1 MRVFFKTFGCRLNKA
16 EALQME
22 ADYLAD
28 GWELSDTESTADL
41 IVVRGCSVTA
51 VAQHDCEK
59 YIAQLRLR
67 YPKTRIKA
75 CGCLPSNGEAE
86 SLPLQNRTE
95 PSIFRSGKDSAS
107 PLSTPLPTRTAR
119 AYLKVQDGCSGRC
132 TFCIVPTF
140 RGESRSVP
148 ISKVID
154 TAKRFLDAG
163 YHELVV
169 TGCNLSLYASEGMRL
184 PELLSALA
192 ELESQHAQAR
202 SGKDSASPLSSA
214 SPFRIRLGS
223 LEPGSC
229 AQEVV
234 HCMAEHANICRF
246 LHLPI
251 QSGSDRILAAMNRPY
266 RIEAIHSLVET
277 ATRLMPRL
285 GLGCDLM
292 AGFPSETDADFA
304 ATSELLNRHPFC
316 NVHVFPYSER
326 PGTSAATFADVVPV
340 PVRTIRAAELSA
352 IAKTKREAY
361 AQSFVGQTVEIVV
374 EGHDKTVGWTGEYL
388 RCEAEGAAPRK
399 SLVRVRVTHTDGDRL
414 LGSLVSES

>member
-22 ADYLAD
+22 AEYLAD
-28 GWELSDTESTADL
+28 GWELAATESAADL
-41 IVVRGCSVTA
+41 FVVRGCSVTA
-51 VAQHDCEK
+51 AAQHDCEK
-59 YIAQLRLR
+59 YIAQLRQR
-67 YPKTRIKA
+67 HPSVAIRV
-75 CGCLPSNGEAE
+75 CGCLPGSGEAE
-86 SLPLQNRTE
+86 SLPLQNRTG
-95 PSIFRSGKDSAS
+95 PSISRSGKDSAS
-107 PLSTPLPTRTAR
+107 PLARSGKDSVSPLPTPLPSRTAR

-140 RGESRSVP
+140 RGQSRSIP
-148 ISKVID
+148 FSEVID
-154 TAKRFLDAG
+154 SAKRFLDAG

-169 TGCNLSLYASEGMRL
+169 TGCNLSLYASEGRRL
-184 PELLSALA
+184 PELMEALA
-192 ELESQHAQAR
+192 EL
-202 SGKDSASPLSSA
+202 PL
-214 SPFRIRLGS
+214 RTRLGS

-266 RIEAIHSLVET
+266 RIDVLRELVET

-292 AGFPSETDADFA
+292 TGFPGETDADFA
-304 ATSELLNRHPFC
+304 ATRELLDKYPFS
-316 NVHVFPYSER
+316 NAHVFPYSER
-326 PGTSAATFADVVPV
+326 PGTSAAAFANAVPV
-340 PVRTIRAAELSA
+340 PERTARANELSSL
-352 IAKTKREAY
+352 AKAKRKAC
-361 AQSFVGQTVEIVV
+361 AQSFVGQTVDIVV
-374 EGHDKTVGWTGEYL
+374 EGHGKTVGWTGEYL

-399 SLVRVRVTHTDGDRL
+399 SLVRVHVTRTDGDRL
-414 LGSLVSES
+414 HGSLLIES